1 MLSTSH
7 IELFI
12 CLLFRGG
19 QGGVKL
25 QLFVFEAAEIGLLCG
40 GCEGNEM
47 RLERQSGRV
56 VERDVMLIG

>member
-1 MLSTSH
+1 MTVQLSTSH

-19 QGGVKL
+19 QEGVKL
-25 QLFVFEAAEIGLLCG
+25 QLFVFAAAEIGLLCG

-47 RLERQSGRV
+47 SGRV